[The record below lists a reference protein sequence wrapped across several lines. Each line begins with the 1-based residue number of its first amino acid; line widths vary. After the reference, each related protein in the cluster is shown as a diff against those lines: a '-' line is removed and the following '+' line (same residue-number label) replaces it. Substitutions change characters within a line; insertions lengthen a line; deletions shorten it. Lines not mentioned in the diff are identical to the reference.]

1 MNKVKINPH
10 RRHKARQLSLQ
21 ALYQFQLSGN
31 EPKEIEET
39 CKFSPVYRKS
49 DKEYFLK
56 IFRGVVEHRE
66 EIAEIISQINK
77 SPDIYTDPIMNAVL
91 QIGVYELKYCP
102 ELDYPVIINE
112 ALLLCHEFLH
122 QESHAFANIM
132 LDQAVMEVRGI
143 QTPTNKAKVVPAEET
158 DEYAMSDEY
167 AASDETVASGEEPT
181 EPAEETAMP
190 DEETAASAEETAVP
204 AEEPATPDEETAA
217 SAEETAAPAEEP
229 ATPDEETAAPIKK
242 PAASTKEPATS
253 AKSTT
258 PAKPAAPAEEP
269 AAPA

>member
-1 MNKVKINPH
+1 MNKIKVNPH

-122 QESHAFANIM
+122 QESHSFANIM

-143 QTPTNKAKVVPAEET
+143 QTPTNKANAVPDEET

-167 AASDETVASGEEPT
+167 AAPDETAASDEEPVT
-181 EPAEETAMP
+181 LAEENTAP
-190 DEETAASAEETAVP
+190 VEETAAP
-204 AEEPATPDEETAA
+204 
-217 SAEETAAPAEEP
+217 AEETAAPAEEP
-229 ATPDEETAAPIKK
+229 T
-242 PAASTKEPATS
+242 
-253 AKSTT
+253 
-258 PAKPAAPAEEP
+258 APAEEP
-269 AAPA
+269 ATPAKEPATPA

>member
-1 MNKVKINPH
+1 MMNKVKVNPH
-10 RRHKARQLSLQ
+10 SRHKARQLSLQ

-56 IFRGVVEHRE
+56 IFHGVVEHRE

-143 QTPTNKAKVVPAEET
+143 QTPTNKANAVPAEET

-167 AASDETVASGEEPT
+167 AASDEEAEVPTEETEVPAEEPT
-181 EPAEETAMP
+181 TPAEETTAPDEETTTSDEETIASAEETAMP
-190 DEETAASAEETAVP
+190 DEETTTSAESAAPTKKTATPAEETVVP
-204 AEEPATPDEETAA
+204 D
-217 SAEETAAPAEEP
+217 
-229 ATPDEETAAPIKK
+229 
-242 PAASTKEPATS
+242 
-253 AKSTT
+253 
-258 PAKPAAPAEEP
+258 EEP

>member
-56 IFRGVVEHRE
+56 IFHGVVEHRE

-143 QTPTNKAKVVPAEET
+143 QTPTNKANTVPAEET

-167 AASDETVASGEEPT
+167 AASDEEAEVPTEETAAPAEEPT
-181 EPAEETAMP
+181 TPAEETTAPDEETTTSDEETIASAEETAMP
-190 DEETAASAEETAVP
+190 DEETTTSAEPVAPTKK
-204 AEEPATPDEETAA
+204 
-217 SAEETAAPAEEP
+217 TAAPAK
-229 ATPDEETAAPIKK
+229 ET
-242 PAASTKEPATS
+242 T
-253 AKSTT
+253 
-258 PAKPAAPAEEP
+258 APAEEP

>member
-1 MNKVKINPH
+1 MNKIKVNPH

-31 EPKEIEET
+31 EPKEIEES
-39 CKFSPVYRKS
+39 CKLSPVYRKS

-143 QTPTNKAKVVPAEET
+143 QTPTNKANTVPDEET
-158 DEYAMSDEY
+158 DEYAMSDEEPT
-167 AASDETVASGEEPT
+167 ASDEEPT
-181 EPAEETAMP
+181 
-190 DEETAASAEETAVP
+190 ASAEKTAAP
-204 AEEPATPDEETAA
+204 TEEPATPDEEPTA
-217 SAEETAAPAEEP
+217 SAEKTAAPTEEP
-229 ATPDEETAAPIKK
+229 ATPDEEPTASAEKTAAP
-242 PAASTKEPATS
+242 TEEPAT
-253 AKSTT
+253 
-258 PAKPAAPAEEP
+258 PA
-269 AAPA
+269 

>member
-1 MNKVKINPH
+1 MNKIKVNPH

-31 EPKEIEET
+31 EPKEIEES

-143 QTPTNKAKVVPAEET
+143 QTPTNKANAVPDEET
-158 DEYAMSDEY
+158 DEYAMSDEEPTASAEKT
-167 AASDETVASGEEPT
+167 AAPTEEPVT
-181 EPAEETAMP
+181 LAEENTAP
-190 DEETAASAEETAVP
+190 VEETAASTEEPTAS
-204 AEEPATPDEETAA
+204 AEEPATP
-217 SAEETAAPAEEP
+217 
-229 ATPDEETAAPIKK
+229 
-242 PAASTKEPATS
+242 TKEPAT
-253 AKSTT
+253 
-258 PAKPAAPAEEP
+258 PA
-269 AAPA
+269 

>member
-1 MNKVKINPH
+1 MNKIKVNPH

-31 EPKEIEET
+31 EPKEIEES
-39 CKFSPVYRKS
+39 CKLSPVYRKS

-102 ELDYPVIINE
+102 ELDYPIIINE

-143 QTPTNKAKVVPAEET
+143 QTPTNKANTVPDEET
-158 DEYAMSDEY
+158 DEYAMSDEEPT
-167 AASDETVASGEEPT
+167 ASDEEPTASDEEPT
-181 EPAEETAMP
+181 AS
-190 DEETAASAEETAVP
+190 DEEPTASTEEPTAP
-204 AEEPATPDEETAA
+204 TEEPATPAK
-217 SAEETAAPAEEP
+217 EP
-229 ATPDEETAAPIKK
+229 ATPA
-242 PAASTKEPATS
+242 
-253 AKSTT
+253 
-258 PAKPAAPAEEP
+258 
-269 AAPA
+269 

>member
-1 MNKVKINPH
+1 MNKIKVNPH
-10 RRHKARQLSLQ
+10 RRHKSRQLSLQ

-31 EPKEIEET
+31 EPKEIEES
-39 CKFSPVYRKS
+39 CKLSPVYRKS

-66 EIAEIISQINK
+66 EIAEIVSQINK

-102 ELDYPVIINE
+102 ELDYPIIINE

-143 QTPTNKAKVVPAEET
+143 QTPTNKANTAPAEET
-158 DEYAMSDEY
+158 DEYAMSDEEPTVSDEEPT
-167 AASDETVASGEEPT
+167 ASDEEPTASDEEPT
-181 EPAEETAMP
+181 
-190 DEETAASAEETAVP
+190 ASAEKTAAP
-204 AEEPATPDEETAA
+204 TEEPATPA
-217 SAEETAAPAEEP
+217 
-229 ATPDEETAAPIKK
+229 
-242 PAASTKEPATS
+242 
-253 AKSTT
+253 
-258 PAKPAAPAEEP
+258 
-269 AAPA
+269 